1 MSAPDVL
8 LQLEVN
14 GVLTD
19 MPDPMK
25 CDINEQDIQTSKSG
39 RDERGEMW
47 SQHVATKYTADI
59 GYTNEEYDNVAQ
71 VLNAIDNAPL
81 VDGMKK
87 LRARILNPKYYP
99 GSALNRF
106 ITGYFYAGDRKV
118 SVVQWMP
125 DRANGKL
132 MNLTFTLIEV

>member
-39 RDERGEMW
+39 RDERGVMW
-47 SQHVATKYTADI
+47 SQHVGTKWTADI
-59 GYTNEEYDNVAQ
+59 AYNNEEYTNVAI

-87 LRARILNPKYYP
+87 LQARILNPKYP
-99 GSALNRF
+99 GTNQPQF
-106 ITGYFYAGDRKV
+106 ITGTFYAGDRKMNI
-118 SVVQWMP
+118 VQWMP
-125 DRANGKL
+125 DRAHGKL
-132 MNLTFTLIEV
+132 INLSFTLIEV